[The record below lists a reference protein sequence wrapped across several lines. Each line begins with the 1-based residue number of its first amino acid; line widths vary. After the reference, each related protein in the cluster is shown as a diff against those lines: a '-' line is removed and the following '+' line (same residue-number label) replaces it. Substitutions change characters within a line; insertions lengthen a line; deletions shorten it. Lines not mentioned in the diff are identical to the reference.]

1 MRVKTMLEA
10 EIGAN
15 ETRTVYFGQGKVG
28 DNCVESVYIQVLE
41 GAIADLRGSIKTDGE
56 EIEGQAITG
65 FKLADFTTSYE
76 AEAGEMLLVPTEGL
90 SFLTIEAGADG
101 AKVIVK
107 AIG

>member
-10 EIGAN
+10 EIEAN
-15 ETRTVYFGQGKVG
+15 TSRNIYFGQGKVG

-65 FKLADFTTSYE
+65 FKLADFTPSYE
-76 AEAGEMLLVPTEGL
+76 AA
-90 SFLTIEAGADG
+90 FF
-101 AKVIVK
+101 KVDSLDDSDRGQGGFGSTGK
-107 AIG
+107 